1 MPQRPN
7 PSLTIIIVGAGIGSL
22 SLALRLAQ
30 TDHWVRVYERQSDL
44 SPKGGRVAS
53 FPSFIRVLDSWGL
66 TDEFRGI
73 VDVIEKTEVRRS
85 PDGEVLRR
93 IWREEGKGR
102 DVYVF
107 VARVASVLG
116 DWEEEEWR
124 IAD

>member
-7 PSLTIIIVGAGIGSL
+7 PSLTIIIVGAGIGGL
-22 SLALRLAQ
+22 SLALCLAQ
-30 TDHWVRVYERQSDL
+30 TGHRVRVYERQSDL
-44 SPKGGRVAS
+44 SPKGGRVAF
-53 FPSFIRVLDSWGL
+53 FPSVIRVLDSWGL

-73 VDVIEKTEVRRS
+73 VDVIETTEVRRS
-85 PDGEVLRR
+85 LDGEVLRR

-102 DVYVF
+102 DVYDF

-116 DWEEEEWR
+116 EWEEEELR